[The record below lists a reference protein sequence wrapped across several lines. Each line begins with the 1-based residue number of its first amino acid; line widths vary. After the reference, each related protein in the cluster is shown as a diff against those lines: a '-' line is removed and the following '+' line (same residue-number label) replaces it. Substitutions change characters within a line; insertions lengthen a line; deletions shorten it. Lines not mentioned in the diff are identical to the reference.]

1 MNNNTIKDNATI
13 LDRVTYSCDVPNPET
28 NKTYTVE
35 ARCWHAD
42 GIDSAFY
49 LKALIC
55 DQIYLKEYAED
66 ALGVGM
72 EMNAFVAELD
82 VIKDELFE
90 KLWYNHI
97 VDKLPEML
105 KRLETSIED

>member
-13 LDRVTYSCDVPNPET
+13 PDRVTYSCDVPNPET
-28 NKTYTVE
+28 KKTYTVE

-55 DQIYLKEYAED
+55 DQIYLKECTAGGP
-66 ALGVGM
+66 GVGM
-72 EMNAFVAELD
+72 DMDVFVADSE
-82 VIKDELFE
+82 VDERDLFE
-90 KLWYNHI
+90 TLWYDHI
-97 VDKLPEML
+97 VDKLPDML
-105 KRLETSIED
+105 KRLEASIEK

>member
-1 MNNNTIKDNATI
+1 MNNNTIIGNITTSDHITFS
-13 LDRVTYSCDVPNPET
+13 YDVSIPGT
-28 NKTYTVE
+28 DKTYTVE
-35 ARCWHAD
+35 ARGWYAD
-42 GIDSAFY
+42 GVDSNPDFKI
-49 LKALIC
+49 LCC